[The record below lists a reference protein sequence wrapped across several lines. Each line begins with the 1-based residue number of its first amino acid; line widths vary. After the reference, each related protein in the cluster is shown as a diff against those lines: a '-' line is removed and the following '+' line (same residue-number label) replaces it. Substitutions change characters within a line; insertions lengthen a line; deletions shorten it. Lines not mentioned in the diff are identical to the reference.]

1 MLVSWSTILEAFLE
15 TVQMVS
21 ISFIFSVI
29 LGLPLGILLYVTRPG
44 QILENKIVFTILNG
58 VINVF
63 RSLPFI
69 ILLVAIIP
77 VTKFIVGT
85 SIGTEAA
92 IVPMVFFAGPYIS
105 RLVESSFLEVDEGVL
120 EAADAMGAT
129 PMQTII
135 KFVLPEAFGSLI
147 VNFTIS
153 IIGLVGASAM
163 AGTVGG
169 GGIGDLAITYGYQR
183 FDTITML
190 ITVVILIIMVQG
202 LQSAG
207 NKFARVVR
215 RR

>member
-1 MLVSWSTILEAFLE
+1 MLVSWNTILGAFLE

-21 ISFIFSVI
+21 ISFIFSII

-44 QILENKIVFTILNG
+44 QILENKAVFTVLNA

-105 RLVESSFLEVDEGVL
+105 RLVESSLLEIDEGVL

-135 KFVLPEAFGSLI
+135 KFVLPEALGSLI

-207 NKFARVVR
+207 NKLARVVR

>member
-44 QILENKIVFTILNG
+44 QILEHKVVFTILNG

-105 RLVESSFLEVDEGVL
+105 RLVESSLLEVDEGVL

-202 LQSAG
+202 LQTAG

>member
-105 RLVESSFLEVDEGVL
+105 RLVESSLLEVDEGVL

-129 PMQTII
+129 PVQTII

>member
-29 LGLPLGILLYVTRPG
+29 LGLPLGILLYVTRSG

-105 RLVESSFLEVDEGVL
+105 RLVESSLLEVDEGVL

>member
-21 ISFIFSVI
+21 ISFIFSII

-44 QILENKIVFTILNG
+44 QILENKPVFTVLNA

-105 RLVESSFLEVDEGVL
+105 RLVESSLLEVDEGVL

-135 KFVLPEAFGSLI
+135 KFVLPEALGSLI

-207 NKFARVVR
+207 NKLARVVR

>member
-21 ISFIFSVI
+21 ISFIFSII

-44 QILENKIVFTILNG
+44 QILENKPVFTVLNA

-105 RLVESSFLEVDEGVL
+105 RLVESSLLEVDEGVL

-135 KFVLPEAFGSLI
+135 KFVLPEALGSLI

-190 ITVVILIIMVQG
+190 ITVIILIIMVQG

-207 NKFARVVR
+207 NKLARVVR

>member
-21 ISFIFSVI
+21 ISFIFSII

-44 QILENKIVFTILNG
+44 QILENKPVFTVLNA

-105 RLVESSFLEVDEGVL
+105 RLVESSLLEVDEGVL

-135 KFVLPEAFGSLI
+135 KFVLPEALGSLI

-190 ITVVILIIMVQG
+190 ITVVILIVMVQG

-207 NKFARVVR
+207 NKLARVVR

>member
-21 ISFIFSVI
+21 ISFIFSII

-44 QILENKIVFTILNG
+44 QILQNKIIFTVLNA

-105 RLVESSFLEVDEGVL
+105 RLVESSLLEVDEGVL

-183 FDTITML
+183 FDTVTML
-190 ITVVILIIMVQG
+190 ITVIILIIMVQG

>member
-1 MLVSWSTILEAFLE
+1 S
-15 TVQMVS
+15 
-21 ISFIFSVI
+21 
-29 LGLPLGILLYVTRPG
+29 
-44 QILENKIVFTILNG
+44 
-58 VINVF
+58 
-63 RSLPFI
+63 SL
-69 ILLVAIIP
+69 
-77 VTKFIVGT
+77 
-85 SIGTEAA
+85 
-92 IVPMVFFAGPYIS
+92 
-105 RLVESSFLEVDEGVL
+105 LEVDEGVL

-129 PMQTII
+129 PMQTIV

-183 FDTITML
+183 FDTVTML

>member
-44 QILENKIVFTILNG
+44 QILENKIIFTILNG

-105 RLVESSFLEVDEGVL
+105 RLVESSLLEVDEGVL

>member
-1 MLVSWSTILEAFLE
+1 MLVSWNTILGAFLE

-21 ISFIFSVI
+21 ISFIFSII

-44 QILENKIVFTILNG
+44 QILENKAVFTVLNA

-105 RLVESSFLEVDEGVL
+105 RLVESSLLEVDEGVL

-135 KFVLPEAFGSLI
+135 KFVLPEALGSLI

-190 ITVVILIIMVQG
+190 ITVVILILMVQG

-207 NKFARVVR
+207 NKLARVVR

>member
-92 IVPMVFFAGPYIS
+92 IVPMVFFAGPYIA
-105 RLVESSFLEVDEGVL
+105 RLVESSLLEVDEGVL